1 MVALPKP
8 DLVICLMNPPE
19 SAIALIEKRC
29 RETGAKKDI
38 HEADADYLFRCYEAA
53 RYVGEK
59 CGWTMLSCV
68 DVEGSI
74 ISREAMHEAIAEAVR
89 GVL

>member
-1 MVALPKP
+1 MPTIK
-8 DLVICLMNPPE
+8 
-19 SAIALIEKRC
+19 KR
-29 RETGAKKDI
+29 G
-38 HEADADYLFRCYEAA
+38 HSYLFRCYEAA

-68 DVEGSI
+68 DGEGSI
-74 ISREAMHEAIAEAVR
+74 ISRGAMHEAIAEAVR

>member
-1 MVALPKP
+1 
-8 DLVICLMNPPE
+8 MNPPE

-59 CGWTMLSCV
+59 CDWTMLSCV